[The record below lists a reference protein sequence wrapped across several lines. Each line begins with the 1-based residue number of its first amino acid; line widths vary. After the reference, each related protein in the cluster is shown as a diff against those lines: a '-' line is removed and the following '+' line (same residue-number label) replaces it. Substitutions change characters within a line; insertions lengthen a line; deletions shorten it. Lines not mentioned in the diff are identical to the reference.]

1 MLSVSTETMNQ
12 NDAKKL
18 VQSTLE
24 GFTITEI
31 EDFGDIFAIYF
42 VNNKYYKSKDPKDLP
57 AGGGPLI
64 IIKNSQEIFTTG
76 SALGAKQ
83 YVQAF
88 RECGDIYGR
97 VSNSI
102 EIYELPKDKDKK
114 HCILSLKKIIGKDL
128 SESKKIVEEVTAGI
142 SVSVTLK
149 DRWQLQ
155 EVHEKLVSSGFSV
168 KYIWCKSC

>member
-1 MLSVSTETMNQ
+1 MNQ

-24 GFTITEI
+24 GFTITEVK
-31 EDFGDIFAIYF
+31 DFGDIFAIYF
-42 VNNKYYKSKDPKDLP
+42 VNNKYFKSKDPKDLP

-64 IIKNSQEIFTTG
+64 IIKDSQEIFITG
-76 SALGAKQ
+76 SALGADHH
-83 YVQAF
+83 VQAY
-88 RECGDIYGR
+88 RECGDVYGS

-102 EIYELPKDKDKK
+102 EIYELPKNKDKK

-128 SESKKIVEEVTAGI
+128 SESKKIVEKLTTGTPVA
-142 SVSVTLK
+142 VALK

-155 EVHEKLVSSGFSV
+155 EVHEKLLSNGFSV